1 VRGRAEDA
9 EGADRGP
16 GEHAQRAGQ
25 CDPEQK
31 PGTCPHGW
39 DGTCK
44 CSHGVTGLPVA
55 LLCATMEV
63 QTALLGPVGL
73 VMEAQTPAV
82 DLLGS
87 ALELQAP

>member
-1 VRGRAEDA
+1 M
-9 EGADRGP
+9 
-16 GEHAQRAGQ
+16 
-25 CDPEQK
+25 
-31 PGTCPHGW
+31 
-39 DGTCK
+39 
-44 CSHGVTGLPVA
+44 A